1 MKTLTAKLKKETIIA
16 IQIDD
21 IFKEDDWLTA
31 STYIE
36 NQKREM
42 VKALKNRLHEQIAVL
57 SLDDIDFK
65 IK

>member
-1 MKTLTAKLKKETIIA
+1 MKTLTAKLKKETVVIL
-16 IQIDD
+16 QIED

-36 NQKREM
+36 NQKREIFN
-42 VKALKNRLHEQIAVL
+42 ALKRALHEQIAVL
-57 SLDDIDFK
+57 SLDDVDFK